1 MKKCIRGLLL
11 FLAAG
16 YVAGTYAYD
25 FQVDGIYYTIVG
37 ETVEVDDDGS
47 RIAYSGE
54 VVIPPSVTYNGEI
67 YPVTSIGEDAFYGCT
82 GLTSIVIPESVTSID
97 YGAFWGCTG
106 LTSITIPESVTSIG
120 GTVFWDCTG
129 LTEVIWNAR
138 VCNIE
143 EVGFSHPFYA
153 CDNIKQFTFG
163 DNVELIPAGLCL
175 GLTGLT
181 SIEIPES
188 VKEIEPSAFYGCTG
202 LTTITIPE
210 LVTSIG
216 DYAFSGCTGL
226 TEVIWNARLCSND
239 GRLSSFSNCTNI
251 TTFVFGDEVS
261 QVPDELCYGLS
272 GLTSVT
278 IGESVT
284 SIGAEAFSSC
294 TGLTT
299 VTIPNSVTSI
309 GAEAFSSCTGLTSVT
324 IGNSVTSID
333 DRAFYGC
340 TGVTTVT
347 IPESVVSISNYA
359 FMDCTGL
366 TSVQWNA
373 RSCSNS
379 GETSPF
385 SNCTNITAFV
395 FGDEVSQVPDYLCYG
410 LSGLTSVTIPESVT
424 QVGDMAFIY
433 CTSLASVEWNVRQC
447 DDYTVSPFWEC
458 TALDRFVFGEMVEYI
473 PAQLCNGL
481 TNLSAVTI
489 PESVTSIGG
498 YAFVNCSGLT
508 SITIPESVTVIG
520 DAVFSGCS
528 GVTTITIPS
537 GVTHIGD
544 YAFWGMRLESVM
556 SQATTP
562 PEIWSNTFDDYGMTL
577 YVPAGSKV
585 KYQTAKYWR
594 NFTDIQETGVTQYRV
609 DVSSS
614 DDSMGSVMG
623 SGEYAEGSEV
633 TLAAIPAD
641 GYRFVRWSDGNT
653 ENPRR
658 VTVTGDMSF
667 VAEFEKIYSI
677 YSLSVVSNDE
687 KMGRVTGG
695 GEYKEGEVVT
705 ITAIPADGYRFVRWN
720 DGNTENPRR
729 VTVTGDMTFVAEF
742 ELDGSAVE
750 SPGNDAMRVY
760 VVGRTLHVENNTD
773 TYRVYTASGQLVYMG
788 DDTTVSLA
796 DAGVYIVRT
805 GERSQKVIVK

>member
-16 YVAGTYAYD
+16 YVAGAYAYD

-54 VVIPPSVTYNGEI
+54 VIIPPSVTYNGKE
-67 YPVTSIGEDAFYGCT
+67 YPVTSIGEDAFWNCT
-82 GLTSIVIPESVTSID
+82 GLTSVTIPSLVTSIGD
-97 YGAFWGCTG
+97 WAFWGCDG

-120 GTVFWDCTG
+120 EAVFWDCTG
-129 LTEVIWNAR
+129 LTSVQWNAR

-143 EVGFSHPFYA
+143 EVGYQHPFYK

-163 DNVELIPAGLCL
+163 NNVELIPVLLCS

-188 VKEIEPSAFYGCTG
+188 VTEIGHSAFSGCTG

-210 LVTSIG
+210 SVTSIEES
-216 DYAFSGCTGL
+216 AFYGCTGL
-226 TEVIWNARLCSND
+226 TSVYWNARSCSND
-239 GRLSSFSNCTNI
+239 GGLSSFSNCTNI

-261 QVPDELCYGLS
+261 QVPDYLCYGLS
-272 GLTSVT
+272 GLTLVTIGESVTSIEESAFYGCTGLTTVTIPESVTSIEESAFYGCTGLTSVT

-284 SIGAEAFSSC
+284 SIGDYAFSDC

-299 VTIPNSVTSI
+299 I
-309 GAEAFSSCTGLTSVT
+309 
-324 IGNSVTSID
+324 
-333 DRAFYGC
+333 
-340 TGVTTVT
+340 T

-366 TSVQWNA
+366 TSVYWNA

-379 GETSPF
+379 GGTSPF

-410 LSGLTSVTIPESVT
+410 LSGLASVKVPKSVTR
-424 QVGDMAFIY
+424 VGDMAFIG

-447 DDYTVSPFWEC
+447 DDYTVSPFWGC

-489 PESVTSIGG
+489 PEAVTSIGSS
-498 YAFVNCSGLT
+498 AFSGCEGLT
-508 SITIPESVTVIG
+508 SVTIPESVTVIG
-520 DAVFSGCS
+520 DGVFSGCS

-544 YAFWGMRLESVM
+544 YAFWGMRLESVI

-562 PEIWSNTFDDYGMTL
+562 PEIWSNTFDDYGIPL

-609 DVSSS
+609 DVFSS

-633 TLAAIPAD
+633 TLA
-641 GYRFVRWSDGNT
+641 
-653 ENPRR
+653 
-658 VTVTGDMSF
+658 
-667 VAEFEKIYSI
+667 
-677 YSLSVVSNDE
+677 
-687 KMGRVTGG
+687 
-695 GEYKEGEVVT
+695 
-705 ITAIPADGYRFVRWN
+705 AIPADGYRFVRWN

-750 SPGNDAMRVY
+750 SPGNDAMRIY

-773 TYRVYTASGQLVYMG
+773 TYRVYTATGQLVYMG

-796 DAGVYIVRT
+796 DAGVYIVRI
-805 GERSQKVIVK
+805 GGRSQKVIVK

>member
-54 VVIPPSVTYNGEI
+54 VVIPPSVTYNGKI

-120 GTVFWDCTG
+120 GPVFWNCTG

-143 EVGFSHPFYA
+143 EVVGFSHPFYA

-175 GLTGLT
+175 GLTGFT
-181 SIEIPES
+181 TIEIPES
-188 VKEIEPSAFYGCTG
+188 VTEIGPSAFYGCTG

-210 LVTSIG
+210 SVTSIG
-216 DYAFSGCTGL
+216 NSAFSGCTGL
-226 TEVIWNARLCSND
+226 TTVQWNARSCSND
-239 GRLSSFSNCTNI
+239 GGLSTFSNCTNI

-261 QVPDELCYGLS
+261 QVPDYLCYELS
-272 GLTSVT
+272 S
-278 IGESVT
+278 
-284 SIGAEAFSSC
+284 
-294 TGLTT
+294 LTT

-309 GAEAFSSCTGLTSVT
+309 GADAFSSCTGLTSVT

-366 TSVQWNA
+366 TSVRWNA

-379 GETSPF
+379 GGTSPF

-424 QVGDMAFIY
+424 QVGDMAFIG

-489 PESVTSIGG
+489 PESVTSIGNS
-498 YAFVNCSGLT
+498 AFSGCMGLT

-528 GVTTITIPS
+528 GVTTIIIPS

-562 PEIWSNTFDDYGMTL
+562 PEIWSNTFDDYGMPL

-641 GYRFVRWSDGNT
+641 GYRFVRWNDGNT

-658 VTVTGDMSF
+658 VTVTGDMTF

-705 ITAIPADGYRFVRWN
+705 ITAIPANGYRFVRWN

-788 DDTTVSLA
+788 NDTTVSLA
-796 DAGVYIVRT
+796 DAGVYLVRT
-805 GERSQKVIVK
+805 RERSQKVIVK

>member
-16 YVAGTYAYD
+16 YVAGAYAYD

-47 RIAYSGE
+47 YAAYSGE
-54 VVIPPSVTYNGEI
+54 VIIPPSVTYNGKE
-67 YPVTSIGEDAFYGCT
+67 YPVTSIGIWAFLDCT
-82 GLTSIVIPESVTSID
+82 GLTAVTIGESVTSIGD
-97 YGAFWGCTG
+97 YAFWGCTG

-120 GTVFWDCTG
+120 DAAFRDCIG
-129 LTEVIWNAR
+129 LTSVQWNAR

-143 EVGFSHPFYA
+143 EVVGSSHLFYA

-163 DNVELIPAGLCL
+163 DNVELIPARLCL
-175 GLTGLT
+175 GLTGFT
-181 SIEIPES
+181 TIEIPES
-188 VKEIEPSAFYGCTG
+188 VTEIGPSAFYGCTG

-210 LVTSIG
+210 SVTSIG
-216 DYAFSGCTGL
+216 NSAFSGCTGL
-226 TEVIWNARLCSND
+226 TTVQWNARSCSND
-239 GRLSSFSNCTNI
+239 GGLSTFSNCTNI

-284 SIGAEAFSSC
+284 SIDDRAFYGC

-324 IGNSVTSID
+324 I
-333 DRAFYGC
+333 
-340 TGVTTVT
+340 
-347 IPESVVSISNYA
+347 
-359 FMDCTGL
+359 
-366 TSVQWNA
+366 
-373 RSCSNS
+373 
-379 GETSPF
+379 
-385 SNCTNITAFV
+385 
-395 FGDEVSQVPDYLCYG
+395 
-410 LSGLTSVTIPESVT
+410 PESVT
-424 QVGDMAFIY
+424 QVGDMAFIG

-742 ELDGSAVE
+742 ELDASAVE

-788 DDTTVSLA
+788 NDTTVSLA

>member
-16 YVAGTYAYD
+16 YVAGAYAYD

-47 RIAYSGE
+47 YAAYSGE
-54 VVIPPSVTYNGEI
+54 VIIPPSVTYNGKE
-67 YPVTSIGEDAFYGCT
+67 YPVTSIGASAFSNCT
-82 GLTSIVIPESVTSID
+82 GLTAVTIGESVTSIGD
-97 YGAFWGCTG
+97 YAFSGCTG
-106 LTSITIPESVTSIG
+106 LTSITIPESVKEIEPSAFYG
-120 GTVFWDCTG
+120 CTG
-129 LTEVIWNAR
+129 LTSVQWNAR

-143 EVGFSHPFYA
+143 VVGYQPPFEA

-163 DNVELIPAGLCL
+163 NNVELIPAGLCL

-294 TGLTT
+294 TGLT
-299 VTIPNSVTSI
+299 
-309 GAEAFSSCTGLTSVT
+309 SVT

-333 DRAFYGC
+333 DWAFYGC

-379 GETSPF
+379 GGTSPF

-424 QVGDMAFIY
+424 QVGDMAFIG

-585 KYQTAKYWR
+585 KYHTAKYWR

-742 ELDGSAVE
+742 ELDASAVE

-788 DDTTVSLA
+788 NDTTVSLA

>member
-1 MKKCIRGLLL
+1 M
-11 FLAAG
+11 
-16 YVAGTYAYD
+16 
-25 FQVDGIYYTIVG
+25 
-37 ETVEVDDDGS
+37 
-47 RIAYSGE
+47 
-54 VVIPPSVTYNGEI
+54 
-67 YPVTSIGEDAFYGCT
+67 
-82 GLTSIVIPESVTSID
+82 
-97 YGAFWGCTG
+97 
-106 LTSITIPESVTSIG
+106 
-120 GTVFWDCTG
+120 
-129 LTEVIWNAR
+129 
-138 VCNIE
+138 
-143 EVGFSHPFYA
+143 
-153 CDNIKQFTFG
+153 
-163 DNVELIPAGLCL
+163 
-175 GLTGLT
+175 
-181 SIEIPES
+181 
-188 VKEIEPSAFYGCTG
+188 
-202 LTTITIPE
+202 
-210 LVTSIG
+210 
-216 DYAFSGCTGL
+216 
-226 TEVIWNARLCSND
+226 
-239 GRLSSFSNCTNI
+239 
-251 TTFVFGDEVS
+251 
-261 QVPDELCYGLS
+261 
-272 GLTSVT
+272 
-278 IGESVT
+278 
-284 SIGAEAFSSC
+284 
-294 TGLTT
+294 
-299 VTIPNSVTSI
+299 
-309 GAEAFSSCTGLTSVT
+309 
-324 IGNSVTSID
+324 TSID

-366 TSVQWNA
+366 TSVRWNA

-379 GETSPF
+379 GGTSPF

-424 QVGDMAFIY
+424 QVGDMAFIG

-489 PESVTSIGG
+489 PESVTSIGNS
-498 YAFVNCSGLT
+498 AFSGCMGLT

-528 GVTTITIPS
+528 GVTTIIIPS

-562 PEIWSNTFDDYGMTL
+562 PEIWSNTFDDYGMPL

-641 GYRFVRWSDGNT
+641 GYRFVRWNDGNT

-658 VTVTGDMSF
+658 VTVTGDMTF

-705 ITAIPADGYRFVRWN
+705 ITAIPANGYRFVRWN

-788 DDTTVSLA
+788 NDTTVSLA
-796 DAGVYIVRT
+796 DAGVYLVRT
-805 GERSQKVIVK
+805 RERSQKVIVK